1 MAFYQAGDSR
11 VHRLNPVTKLVFA
24 LVLIIAAFA
33 VNVVWWP
40 AVLWLVLL
48 PAVAVSGVFAPF
60 MSRTLRYFVPFIVLI
75 FLAQGLFYPEGGP
88 VLLHLGPLSVKENG
102 LLFAA
107 QTALRLLVLVD
118 AFLFLLLTTHPGLL
132 MSALTERGMPP
143 NISYVVSATLQIIPT
158 FRARAQGILQ
168 AQRARGLETGGG
180 GPIRRT
186 RSLVPLVAPLVLGS
200 LTDVEERAVA
210 MEARA
215 FGAPGRRT
223 SLAEIPDSG
232 GQKAAR
238 WLMWAFAVATLVV
251 NALGVIA

>member
-1 MAFYQAGDSR
+1 MVYQAGDSR

-33 VNVVWWP
+33 INVVWWP

-48 PAVAVSGVFAPF
+48 PAVAVSGVLGPYL
-60 MSRTLRYFVPFIVLI
+60 SRTLRYFLPFIVLI

-88 VLLHLGPLSVKENG
+88 VLTHLGPLSVKVNG
-102 LLFAA
+102 LLFAT
-107 QTALRLLVLVD
+107 QTALRLLVLID

-158 FRARAQGILQ
+158 FRDRAQAILQ
-168 AQRARGLETGGG
+168 AQRARGLDTGHG
-180 GPIRRT
+180 GPVRRA
-186 RSLVPLVAPLVLGS
+186 RSLVPLVAPLVLGA
-200 LTDVEERAVA
+200 LTDVEDRAVA

-215 FGAPGRRT
+215 FGASGRRT
-223 SLAEIPDSG
+223 SLVAIPDSG
-232 GQKAAR
+232 AQMAAR
-238 WLMWAFAVATLVV
+238 WLLWAFAVATIVV
-251 NALGVIA
+251 NALGVLG

>member
-40 AVLWLVLL
+40 AVLWVVLL
-48 PAVAVSGVFAPF
+48 PAVAVSGVFRPF
-60 MSRTLRYFVPFIVLI
+60 IARTLKYFVPFIALI
-75 FLAQGLFYPEGGP
+75 FIAQGLFYPEGGP
-88 VLLHLGPLSVKENG
+88 VLAHLGPLSVKENG

-158 FRARAQGILQ
+158 FRDRAQGILQ
-168 AQRARGLETGGG
+168 AQRARGLETSGG
-180 GPIRRT
+180 GPVRRM

-200 LTDVEERAVA
+200 LTDVEDRAVA

-215 FGAPGRRT
+215 FGAPTRRT
-223 SLAEIPDSG
+223 SLAVIPDSG
-232 GQKAAR
+232 AQRTAR
-238 WLMWAFAVATLVV
+238 WLMWAFALATLIV
-251 NALGVIA
+251 NALGVLG